1 MPNEINQSVSLS
13 NRSIALILGSLL
25 GDGSLKIH
33 HGYVNARFSFRHSE
47 KQRSYFNWKVAQL
60 QEISSSKSVFLQ
72 KPDGY
77 SKNYKLRYQSQALP
91 ALTELYKLT
100 HHGKNFRIE
109 RKWLNM
115 MDDLSL
121 AIWWLDDGSLVTN
134 TRKGVI
140 CTDGF
145 DEQSVKLLAHYLKV
159 VWDISSSIG
168 SVGDKRDG
176 TKYQYF
182 RLWIRSTEELK
193 RLLRLVAPHVH
204 QLDMLYKVLIL
215 YKDSELQQRWISEI
229 AELSELTIKDINLVV
244 NQRKS
249 QLKNFQ
255 KKI

>member
-1 MPNEINQSVSLS
+1 M
-13 NRSIALILGSLL
+13 
-25 GDGSLKIH
+25 
-33 HGYVNARFSFRHSE
+33 
-47 KQRSYFNWKVAQL
+47 
-60 QEISSSKSVFLQ
+60 
-72 KPDGY
+72 
-77 SKNYKLRYQSQALP
+77 
-91 ALTELYKLT
+91 
-100 HHGKNFRIE
+100 
-109 RKWLNM
+109 
-115 MDDLSL
+115 
-121 AIWWLDDGSLVTN
+121 
-134 TRKGVI
+134 
-140 CTDGF
+140 
-145 DEQSVKLLAHYLKV
+145 
-159 VWDISSSIG
+159 WDISSSIG